1 MKRREAREQAFTL
14 IFERSFREEPIE
26 EMIAQATEGRQIE
39 VDEFARRLAALAFER
54 LDAIDQVI
62 QKYSIKWNIN
72 RLPKVTL
79 AILRLAICEIDG
91 MEDIPVSVTINEAVE
106 LAKKF
111 ASEDD
116 ASFINGLLGAYV
128 HSKEQGEGEE

>member
-1 MKRREAREQAFTL
+1 M
-14 IFERSFREEPIE
+14 
-26 EMIAQATEGRQIE
+26 
-39 VDEFARRLAALAFER
+39 AFER

>member
-1 MKRREAREQAFTL
+1 MKRSEAREQAFTL

-26 EMIAQATEGRQIE
+26 EMIAQAAEGRQIE
-39 VDEFARRLAALAFER
+39 VDEFARRLATLTFEQLA
-54 LDAIDQVI
+54 AIDGVI

-79 AILRLAICEIDG
+79 AILRLAICEIDQ

-116 ASFINGLLGAYV
+116 AAFINGLLGAYV
-128 HSKEQGEGEE
+128 HDKGQNEGEE